1 MVLRRNLLYGGDTW
15 RYKYCIYLLKCKVC
29 GEAFYVTKAKTK
41 FWYRFINYKDKHSA
55 LRKGNRKLP
64 QKLFHNCYCLDLHWR
79 VDDWDFTLFEQCEI
93 HKQLKVRNFWQNR
106 LKTFYPSGL
115 HEKKDYLPL
124 AYPIYEIQT
133 IYYKGNYIYAD
144 IYR

>member
-1 MVLRRNLLYGGDTW
+1 MVEIRGDTSTVSTFW
-15 RYKYCIYLLKCKVC
+15 NVKCVVRLFMLQKPKLSFDI
-29 GEAFYVTKAKTK
+29 GSLTIKTNIALSGK
-41 FWYRFINYKDKHSA
+41 ETENY
-55 LRKGNRKLP
+55 P
-64 QKLFHNCYCLDLHWR
+64 QKLFHNCYCLDLHLR